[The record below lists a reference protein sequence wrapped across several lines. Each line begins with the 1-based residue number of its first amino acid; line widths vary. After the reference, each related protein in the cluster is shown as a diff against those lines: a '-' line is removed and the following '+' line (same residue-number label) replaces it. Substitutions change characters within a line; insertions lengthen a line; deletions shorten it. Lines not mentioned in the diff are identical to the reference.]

1 MARYVLIESRD
12 PFESNDVAYYFGLA
26 GDLAER
32 GEQVSVFLVQNA
44 ALAARKGAATNPLEA
59 LLGKKV
65 EVLLDSFSAAER
77 GVVEAERL
85 AGVKPSDIDALVAA
99 IMQDNTKVMWH

>member
-12 PFESNDVAYYFGLA
+12 PFETADVAYYFGLA
-26 GDLAER
+26 GDLVAQ
-32 GEQVSVFLVQNA
+32 GDQVSVFLVQNA
-44 ALAARKGAATNPLEA
+44 ALAARKGAAANPLEG
-59 LLGKKV
+59 LLNKNV

-85 AGVKPSDIDALVAA
+85 AGVKPSDMDALVAA